1 MPGHF
6 FDLPEPVLVPHLKF
20 NLRPVLVV
28 LTQVVLV
35 LAPVLVR
42 VLVVRVLKP
51 VFLVLILL
59 NILHLFLQAHLQ
71 IHQVM
76 TPFLKFVLIGYTI
89 MAILDFSQ
97 AFFRDH
103 CLC

>member
-1 MPGHF
+1 MSGYF
-6 FDLPEPVLVPHLKF
+6 FILPEPVLVPHFKF

-28 LTQVVLV
+28 LIQVVLV

-71 IHQVM
+71 IQVM

-89 MAILDFSQ
+89 MVILDFSQ
-97 AFFRDH
+97 AFLRDY

>member
-1 MPGHF
+1 MSGHF
-6 FDLPEPVLVPHLKF
+6 FILPEPVLVPHFKF

-28 LTQVVLV
+28 LIQVVLV

-59 NILHLFLQAHLQ
+59 NIL
-71 IHQVM
+71 
-76 TPFLKFVLIGYTI
+76 
-89 MAILDFSQ
+89 
-97 AFFRDH
+97 
-103 CLC
+103 